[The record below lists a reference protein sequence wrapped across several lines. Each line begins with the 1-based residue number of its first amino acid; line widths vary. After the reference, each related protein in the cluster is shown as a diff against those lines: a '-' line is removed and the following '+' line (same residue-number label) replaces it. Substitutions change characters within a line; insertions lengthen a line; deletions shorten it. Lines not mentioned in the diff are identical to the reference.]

1 MKLFLENP
9 HLLEYYSVVVALL
22 LLFGATFL
30 IEKMKSWRQWLG
42 IGLIAVP
49 VVYFFILLDAHLVNI
64 PYTDDFN
71 LLETV
76 QKLRNSGSFVEMLK
90 ALFEQVNQHRF
101 GFERIVMLIMFVL
114 TGTVNIKTQII
125 IGDLFMLGIGYLL
138 FLSLKKEQISWY
150 WFIPVPYILFNL
162 VYFENAYWGIAALQ
176 NTPLIFFA
184 MLTAYGLAREDEKGF
199 RIALIAALLTTFT
212 SGSGLLAW
220 IVGMMI
226 LAFQKRFK
234 GLAWWIA
241 GSVAVLVFYFFF
253 DYQFISSPGEKVW
266 DHPVFNVIFVLA
278 FWGNAVFLDARHP
291 LVPVF
296 HKDIIACVVLG
307 AGIALVFVI
316 WAVRILMARK
326 PGRTDWFL
334 LGAMMFI
341 MGTGA
346 MFVISRPINNYVMYG
361 GTAFSRRYMIFGV
374 VLAAV
379 CYVAVVVT
387 LKNFK
392 TSKNL
397 AAIAAMAFFAG
408 LNFVSYFTSIV
419 SVRRLHDELVID
431 SYFWKNYKTFL
442 TVGELFSD
450 IPFWNHPTRMRDL
463 IIGLESEGLTDFYQ
477 FYDMPAQEDLI
488 RETGLQDRRFKGN
501 FDARFQYRNGD
512 YNRYMKYF
520 KLFVTPERQP
530 RGTCYFVLE
539 SARHNIVLPAIPV
552 PNSLSDFLQKA
563 TYYSN
568 NYQYSLYKPKL
579 PEAKYNAWI
588 MSRGETGKWESVST
602 GKQVLFY

>member
-9 HLLEYYSVVVALL
+9 HLFEYYSVVVALL
-22 LLFGATFL
+22 VLFGATFF
-30 IEKMKSWRQWLG
+30 IEKIKPWKPWLG
-42 IGLIAVP
+42 IALIGFP

-76 QKLRNSGSFVEMLK
+76 QKLRNSGSILEMLK

-114 TGTVNIKTQII
+114 TGSVNIKMQII

-138 FLSLKKEQISWY
+138 YLSLKKERISWY

-199 RIALIAALLTTFT
+199 RIAVIAALLTTFT

-220 IVGMMI
+220 IVGMII

-234 GLAWWIA
+234 SLLWWIA
-241 GSVAVLVFYFFF
+241 GSAAILLFYFFF

-266 DHPVFNVIFVLA
+266 NHPIFNAIFVMA
-278 FWGNAVFLDARHP
+278 FWGNALYLDVRHP

-296 HKDIIACVVLG
+296 HQDIIACVFLG
-307 AGIALVFVI
+307 AGIALVFAI
-316 WAVRILMARK
+316 WAIRILLARK
-326 PGRTDWFL
+326 PTFSDWLL
-334 LGAMMFI
+334 LGAMMFV

-346 MFVISRPINNYVMYG
+346 MFVISRPINSYVMYG
-361 GTAFSRRYMIFGV
+361 GTVFSRRYMIFGV
-374 VLAAV
+374 VLVAV
-379 CYVAVVVT
+379 CYVCVVVV
-387 LKNFK
+387 LRNFK
-392 TSKNL
+392 RWNNVV
-397 AAIAAMAFFAG
+397 AIAATLFFVG

-419 SVRRLHDELVID
+419 SIRRLHDELVID
-431 SYFWKNYKTFL
+431 SYYWKNYKTFL
-442 TVGELFSD
+442 TVGDLFSD

-463 IIGLESEGLTDFYQ
+463 IIGLESDGITDFYQ
-477 FYDMPAQEDLI
+477 YYDMPAQEELI
-488 RETGLQDRRFKGN
+488 RKTNIGKPFAGT
-501 FDARFQYRNGD
+501 FDAQFQYRNGV
-512 YNRYMKYF
+512 NNLPVKYF
-520 KLFVTPERQP
+520 QFFITPEKAP
-530 RGTCYFVLE
+530 KETFYVVLE
-539 SARHNIVLPAIPV
+539 SARHNIVLPAVPQ
-552 PNSLSDFLQKA
+552 PNSISDFLQKA
-563 TYYSN
+563 SYYSS

-579 PEAKYNAWI
+579 PEGKYRAWI
-588 MSRGETGKWESVST
+588 MSRNESRKWESVHT

>member
-1 MKLFLENP
+1 MF
-9 HLLEYYSVVVALL
+9 EYYSVVVALL
-22 LLFGATFL
+22 LLFGATFF

-42 IGLIAVP
+42 LGLIAVP

-76 QKLRNSGSFVEMLK
+76 QKLRNAGSFVDMLK

-138 FLSLKKEQISWY
+138 YLTIRKEGISWY

-184 MLTAYGLAREDEKGF
+184 MLTAFGLARQDEKGF

-220 IVGMMI
+220 IVGMVL

-234 GLAWWIA
+234 NLLWWVA
-241 GSVAVLVFYFFF
+241 GSVAVLLFYFFF

-266 DHPVFNVIFVLA
+266 DHPLFNAIFVLA
-278 FWGNAVFLDARHP
+278 FWGNALYLDVRHP
-291 LVPVF
+291 LVPMF
-296 HKDIIACVVLG
+296 HKDMIACVLLG
-307 AGIALVFVI
+307 AGIVLVFAV
-316 WAVRILMARK
+316 WAIRTLLSRKSARSS
-326 PGRTDWFL
+326 WFL

-374 VLAAV
+374 VLVAV
-379 CYVAVVVT
+379 CYVCVVVV

-392 TSKNL
+392 PWKSL
-397 AAIAAMAFFAG
+397 AAVVAMGLFLG
-408 LNFVSYFTSIV
+408 LNFVSYFTSIA
-419 SVRRLHDELVID
+419 SIRKLHDELVID

-442 TVGELFSD
+442 TVGELFTD

-463 IIGLESEGLTDFYQ
+463 IIGLESNGITDFYQ
-477 FYDMPAQEDLI
+477 FYDMPAQENLI
-488 RETGLQDRRFKGN
+488 RETASKEPFEGS
-501 FDARFQYRNGD
+501 FDAQFQYRNGD

-520 KLFVTPERQP
+520 KFSVTPEKEERE
-530 RGTCYFVLE
+530 TFYIVLE
-539 SARHNIVLPAIPV
+539 SVQHTIVLPAVPV
-552 PNSLSDFLQKA
+552 PNTVSDFLQKA
-563 TYYSN
+563 SYYSN
-568 NYQYSLYKPKL
+568 NYQYALYKPKL
-579 PEAKYNAWI
+579 PEGKYRAWI
-588 MSRGETGKWESVST
+588 MSRNDSRKWKSAYT
-602 GKQVLFY
+602 GKQVLFQ

>member
-1 MKLFLENP
+1 MKLFLEDP
-9 HLLEYYSVVVALL
+9 HLFEYYSLVVVLL

-30 IEKMKSWRQWLG
+30 VEKIKSWRQWTG
-42 IGLIAVP
+42 IGLILLP
-49 VVYFFILLDAHLVNI
+49 VLYFFILLDAHLVNI

-76 QKLRNSGSFVEMLK
+76 QKLRNSGSVMEMLK

-101 GFERIVMLIMFVL
+101 GFERIVMLIMFVF

-138 FLSLKKEQISWY
+138 YLSLKREGISWY

-184 MLTAYGLAREDEKGF
+184 MLTAYGLARDDEKGF
-199 RIALIAALLTTFT
+199 RIGLIAALLTTFT

-220 IVGMMI
+220 IVGMII
-226 LAFQKRFK
+226 LVFQKRFK
-234 GLAWWIA
+234 NLLWWLAASI
-241 GSVAVLVFYFFF
+241 AVLMFYFFF
-253 DYQFISSPGEKVW
+253 DYQFVSSQGEKVW
-266 DHPVFNVIFVLA
+266 NHPVFNAIFVMA
-278 FWGNAVFLDARHP
+278 FWGNALYLDVRHP

-296 HKDIIACVVLG
+296 HKDMIACVVLG
-307 AGIALVFVI
+307 AGITFIFAAWAL
-316 WAVRILMARK
+316 RILLARK
-326 PGRTDWFL
+326 PTWSDWFL
-334 LGAMMFI
+334 LGTMMFI

-361 GTAFSRRYMIFGV
+361 GTVFSRRYMIFGI
-374 VLAAV
+374 VLVAA
-379 CYVAVVVT
+379 CYVCVVIV

-392 TSKNL
+392 SWKKL
-397 AAIAAMAFFAG
+397 AAIVAMLFFVG

-419 SVRRLHDELVID
+419 SIRKLHDDLVID

-442 TVGELFSD
+442 TIGDLFTD

-463 IIGLESEGLTDFYQ
+463 IISLESDGITDFYQ

-488 RETGLQDRRFKGN
+488 RQTKSGN
-501 FDARFQYRNGD
+501 PFAGRFDAQSQYRNGES
-512 YNRYMKYF
+512 NHSVKYF
-520 KLFVTPERQP
+520 KFFVTPEKVQKEAF
-530 RGTCYFVLE
+530 YIVLE
-539 SARHNIVLPAIPV
+539 SEQHTIVLPAV
-552 PNSLSDFLQKA
+552 PEPNTVSDFLQKA
-563 TYYSN
+563 SYYSN
-568 NYQYSLYKPKL
+568 NYQYSLYKAKL
-579 PEAKYNAWI
+579 PEGKYRAWI
-588 MSRGETGKWESVST
+588 MSRGESGKWESAAT

>member
-1 MKLFLENP
+1 MF
-9 HLLEYYSVVVALL
+9 EYYSIVVALL
-22 LLFGATFL
+22 LLFGATFW
-30 IEKMKSWRQWLG
+30 IEKIKPWRQWLG
-42 IGLIAVP
+42 IGLIALP
-49 VVYFFILLDAHLVNI
+49 VVYFFILLDAHVVDI

-76 QKLRNSGSFVEMLK
+76 QKLRNAGSFTDMLK

-101 GFERIVMLIMFVL
+101 GFERIVMIIMFAL
-114 TGTVNIKTQII
+114 TGSVNIKTQII

-138 FLSLKKEQISWY
+138 YLGLKKESISWY

-184 MLTAYGLAREDEKGF
+184 ILTAYGLAREDEKGF

-212 SGSGLLAW
+212 SGSGLLTW
-220 IVGMMI
+220 VVGMVI
-226 LAFQKRFK
+226 LSFQKRFK
-234 GLAWWIA
+234 NLLWWVAASI
-241 GSVAVLVFYFFF
+241 AVLLFYFFF
-253 DYQFISSPGEKVW
+253 DYQFVSSPGEKVW
-266 DHPVFNVIFVLA
+266 NHPIFNAIFLLA
-278 FWGNAVFLDARHP
+278 FWGNALYLDVRHP

-296 HKDIIACVVLG
+296 QKDIVACFILG
-307 AGIALVFVI
+307 GGIALVFAI
-316 WAVRILMARK
+316 WALRMLITRK
-326 PGRTDWFL
+326 PRWIDWFL

-341 MGTGA
+341 MGTGI

-361 GTAFSRRYMIFGV
+361 GSLFSRRYMIFGV
-374 VLAAV
+374 VLVAI
-379 CYVAVVVT
+379 CYVCVVVV

-392 TSKNL
+392 LWKNL
-397 AAIAAMAFFAG
+397 AAVAATVFFVG

-442 TVGELFSD
+442 TVGDLFSD

-463 IIGLESEGLTDFYQ
+463 IIDLESEGITDFYQ

-488 RETGLQDRRFKGN
+488 KKTGSSNSFAGH
-501 FDARFQYRNGD
+501 FDAQFQYRNWV
-512 YNRYMKYF
+512 NNSSTKYF
-520 KLFVTPERQP
+520 KFFATPEKEQKE
-530 RGTCYFVLE
+530 TFYIVLE
-539 SARHNIVLPAIPV
+539 SARHNIVLPTV
-552 PNSLSDFLQKA
+552 PEPNTVSDFLQKA
-563 TYYSN
+563 SYYSN

-579 PEAKYNAWI
+579 PEGKYRAWI
-588 MSRGETGKWESVST
+588 MSRNESGEWESVHT

>member
-1 MKLFLENP
+1 M
-9 HLLEYYSVVVALL
+9 
-22 LLFGATFL
+22 
-30 IEKMKSWRQWLG
+30 IEKIKPWREWLG
-42 IGLIAVP
+42 IGLIAFP
-49 VVYFFILLDAHLVNI
+49 VIYFFILLDAHLVNI

-76 QKLRNSGSFVEMLK
+76 QKLRSSGSFLGMLK

-101 GFERIVMLIMFVL
+101 GFERIVMLIMFVF
-114 TGTVNIKTQII
+114 TGSVNIKTQII

-138 FLSLKKEQISWY
+138 YLSLKKERISWY

-199 RIALIAALLTTFT
+199 RIAIIAALLTTFT

-220 IVGMMI
+220 IVGMII

-234 GLAWWIA
+234 SLLWWVA
-241 GSVAVLVFYFFF
+241 GSVAVLLFYFFF
-253 DYQFISSPGEKVW
+253 DYQFVSSPGEKVW
-266 DHPVFNVIFVLA
+266 NHPVFNAIFVMA
-278 FWGNAVFLDARHP
+278 FWGNALYLDVRHP

-296 HKDIIACVVLG
+296 HHDLVACVILG
-307 AGIALVFVI
+307 AGLALVFAV
-316 WAVRILMARK
+316 WAVRILLTRK
-326 PGRTDWFL
+326 PTWSDWFL

-361 GTAFSRRYMIFGV
+361 GTVFSRRYMIFGV

-379 CYVAVVVT
+379 CYVCVIVV

-392 TSKNL
+392 SWKNL
-397 AAIAAMAFFAG
+397 AAVAAMLFFVG

-419 SVRRLHDELVID
+419 SIRKLHDELVVD

-442 TVGELFSD
+442 SVGDLFTD

-463 IIGLESEGLTDFYQ
+463 IIGLESDGITDFYQ

-488 RETGLQDRRFKGN
+488 RKTASGEPFAGN
-501 FDARFQYRNGD
+501 FDARFQYRNGES
-512 YNRYMKYF
+512 NRQMKYF
-520 KLFVTPERQP
+520 KFSATPETEQNE
-530 RGTCYFVLE
+530 TFYIILE
-539 SARHNIVLPAIPV
+539 SARHNIVLPAV
-552 PNSLSDFLQKA
+552 PQPNTISDFLQKA
-563 TYYSN
+563 SYYSN

-579 PEAKYNAWI
+579 PEGKYRAWI
-588 MSRGETGKWESVST
+588 MSRSESRKWESVYT

>member
-1 MKLFLENP
+1 M
-9 HLLEYYSVVVALL
+9 
-22 LLFGATFL
+22 
-30 IEKMKSWRQWLG
+30 
-42 IGLIAVP
+42 GLIALP
-49 VVYFFILLDAHLVNI
+49 VVYFFILLDAHVVNI

-76 QKLRNSGSFVEMLK
+76 QKLRNAGSLTDMLK

-138 FLSLKKEQISWY
+138 YLGLKKEGISWY

-176 NTPLIFFA
+176 NTPLLFFA

-212 SGSGLLAW
+212 SGSGLLTW
-220 IVGMMI
+220 VVGMVI

-234 GLAWWIA
+234 NLLWWLGASI
-241 GSVAVLVFYFFF
+241 AVLLFYFFF
-253 DYQFISSPGEKVW
+253 DYQFVSSPGEKVW
-266 DHPVFNVIFVLA
+266 NHPVFNAIFLLA
-278 FWGNAVFLDARHP
+278 FWGNALYLDVRHP

-296 HKDIIACVVLG
+296 QKDIVACFILG
-307 AGIALVFVI
+307 AGIALVFAI
-316 WAVRILMARK
+316 WGLRMLITRK
-326 PGRTDWFL
+326 PRWTDWFL

-341 MGTGA
+341 MGTGI

-361 GTAFSRRYMIFGV
+361 GSLFSRRYMIFGV
-374 VLAAV
+374 VLVAV
-379 CYVAVVVT
+379 CYVCVVVV

-392 TSKNL
+392 FWKNL
-397 AAIAAMAFFAG
+397 AAVVAAVFFVG
-408 LNFVSYFTSIV
+408 LNFVSYFTSVV
-419 SVRRLHDELVID
+419 SIRRLHDELVID

-442 TVGELFSD
+442 TVGDLFSD

-463 IIGLESEGLTDFYQ
+463 IIDLESDGVTDFYQ

-488 RETGLQDRRFKGN
+488 KKTGSSNPFAGH
-501 FDARFQYRNGD
+501 FDAQFQYRNWV
-512 YNRYMKYF
+512 NNSPTKYF
-520 KLFVTPERQP
+520 KFFVTPEKGQKE
-530 RGTCYFVLE
+530 TFYMVLE
-539 SARHNIVLPAIPV
+539 SARHSIVLPAV
-552 PNSLSDFLQKA
+552 PEPNTVSDFLQKA
-563 TYYSN
+563 SYYSN

-579 PEAKYNAWI
+579 PEGKYRAWI
-588 MSRGETGKWESVST
+588 MSRDDSGKWESVRT

>member
-1 MKLFLENP
+1 MKLFLEDP
-9 HLLEYYSVVVALL
+9 HLFEYYSLVVVLL
-22 LLFGATFL
+22 ILFGATFW
-30 IEKMKSWRQWLG
+30 IEKIRSWRQWTG
-42 IGLIAVP
+42 IGLVVLP
-49 VVYFFILLDAHLVNI
+49 VLYFFILLDAHVVNI

-76 QKLRNSGSFVEMLK
+76 QKLRNSGSFTGMLK

-101 GFERIVMLIMFVL
+101 GFERIVMLIMFAL
-114 TGTVNIKTQII
+114 TGSVNIKTQII

-138 FLSLKKEQISWY
+138 YLGLKKERISWY

-184 MLTAYGLAREDEKGF
+184 MLTVHGLAREDEKGF
-199 RIALIAALLTTFT
+199 RVGLIAALLTTFT

-220 IVGMMI
+220 IVGMII
-226 LAFQKRFK
+226 LTFQKRFK
-234 GLAWWIA
+234 SLLWWLVA
-241 GSVAVLVFYFFF
+241 SVVVLLFYFFF
-253 DYQFISSPGEKVW
+253 DYQFVSSPGEKVW
-266 DHPVFNVIFVLA
+266 NHPFFNAIFVMA
-278 FWGNAVFLDARHP
+278 FWGNALYLDVRHP

-296 HKDIIACVVLG
+296 HKDMIACVVLG
-307 AGIALVFVI
+307 AGIALIFAI
-316 WAVRILMARK
+316 WALRTLLARK
-326 PGRTDWFL
+326 PVWSDWFL
-334 LGAMMFI
+334 LGTMMFI

-361 GTAFSRRYMIFGV
+361 GTVFSRRYMIFGIVLVAACYICV
-374 VLAAV
+374 VIA
-379 CYVAVVVT
+379 

-392 TSKNL
+392 SWKKL
-397 AAIAAMAFFAG
+397 AAIVAMVFFIG

-419 SVRRLHDELVID
+419 SIRKLHDDLVID

-442 TVGELFSD
+442 TIGDLFTD

-463 IIGLESEGLTDFYQ
+463 IIDLESDGITDFYQ

-488 RETGLQDRRFKGN
+488 RQTASRKPFAGT
-501 FDARFQYRNGD
+501 FDAQFQYRNGE
-512 YNRYMKYF
+512 NNLPVKYF
-520 KLFVTPERQP
+520 KFFVTPERAQKETFYIALDS
-530 RGTCYFVLE
+530 G
-539 SARHNIVLPAIPV
+539 RHTIVLPAV
-552 PNSLSDFLQKA
+552 PEHNTVSDFLQKA
-563 TYYSN
+563 SYYSN

-579 PEAKYNAWI
+579 PEGKYRAWI
-588 MSRGETGKWESVST
+588 MSRDESGKWKSAYT

>member
-1 MKLFLENP
+1 M
-9 HLLEYYSVVVALL
+9 
-22 LLFGATFL
+22 
-30 IEKMKSWRQWLG
+30 IEKIKSWRQWVG

-76 QKLRNSGSFVEMLK
+76 QKLRNAGNVLEMLK

-101 GFERIVMLIMFVL
+101 GFERIVMLIMYLL
-114 TGTVNIKTQII
+114 TGTVNIRTQII
-125 IGDLFMLGIGYLL
+125 IGDLFMVGIGYLL
-138 FLSLKKEQISWY
+138 YLSLKKERISWY
-150 WFIPVPYILFNL
+150 WFIPVPYMLFNL

-212 SGSGLLAW
+212 SGSGMLAW
-220 IVGMMI
+220 IVGMVI

-234 GLAWWIA
+234 RLLWWIA
-241 GSVAVLVFYFFF
+241 GSVAVLLFYFFF
-253 DYQFISSPGEKVW
+253 DYQFISSTGEKVW
-266 DHPVFNVIFVLA
+266 DHPVFNTIFVMA
-278 FWGNAVFLDARHP
+278 FWGNALFLDARHP

-296 HKDIIACVVLG
+296 HQDIIACVILG
-307 AGIALVFVI
+307 AGIALVFAAWVLS
-316 WAVRILMARK
+316 ILMTRK
-326 PGRTDWFL
+326 PGWADWFL
-334 LGAMMFI
+334 WGSMMFV

-346 MFVISRPINNYVMYG
+346 MFVISRPINDYVMYG

-379 CYVAVVVT
+379 CYVAVVVI
-387 LKNFK
+387 LKNAR
-392 TSKNL
+392 SWKNL
-397 AAIAAMAFFAG
+397 AVIAAMAFFTG

-419 SVRRLHDELVID
+419 SIRKLHDELVID

-442 TVGELFSD
+442 TVGDLFTD

-477 FYDMPAQEDLI
+477 FYDMPAQEHLI
-488 RETGLQDRRFKGN
+488 RETALKNRLFAGN
-501 FDARFQYRNGD
+501 FDAQFQYRNGE

-520 KLFVTPERQP
+520 KFFVTPERP
-530 RGTCYFVLE
+530 PMGTCYIVLE
-539 SARHNIVLPAIPV
+539 SARHNIVLPAVPV
-552 PNSLSDFLQKA
+552 PNTFSDFIQKA
-563 TYYSN
+563 SYYSN

-579 PEAKYNAWI
+579 PEAKYRAWI
-588 MSRGETGKWESVST
+588 MSRGETGKWESVPT